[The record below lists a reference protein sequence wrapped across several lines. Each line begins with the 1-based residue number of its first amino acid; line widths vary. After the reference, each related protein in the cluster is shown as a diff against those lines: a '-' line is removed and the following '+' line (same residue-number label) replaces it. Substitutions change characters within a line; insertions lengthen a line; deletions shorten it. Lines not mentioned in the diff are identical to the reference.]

1 MSDSLKFICRRA
13 GFYLVL
19 AVILAFFLLP
29 IYWLVTM
36 SFKTY
41 IDAFAMPPKLWFTPI
56 LDNYRQVLSNGDF
69 VRAFG
74 NSLLISLVSTFLC
87 LVFGSLF
94 AYGLVFFIER
104 KGQAKQFIMSLRYA
118 PAIMLVIPVYY
129 LITRLGMTDSYLVLI
144 LVYTVANV
152 PFTILMITTFFE
164 DIPPEIREAAR
175 VDGAS
180 EWRVFLSVMLPL
192 ARTGLA
198 ASGVLTL
205 FFIWNEFQIVLT
217 LSGDSTQ
224 TLPVAIT
231 SFLTFQGTEWGPLTA
246 AGTLV
251 MLPMLVLGLMVQ
263 KHLVR
268 GLTMG
273 GVK

>member
-1 MSDSLKFICRRA
+1 MFERIKYLGRRTL
-13 GFYLVL
+13 FYLVL
-19 AVILAFFLLP
+19 AVILLFFLLP

-36 SFKTY
+36 SLKNG
-41 IDAFAMPPKLWFTPI
+41 IDAFAMPPKLWFHPI
-56 LDNYRQVLSNGDF
+56 LDNYREVLGNGDF
-69 VRAFG
+69 IRAFG
-74 NSLLISLVSTFLC
+74 NSVLISLSATLLC
-87 LVFGSLF
+87 LFTGALF

-104 KGQAKQFIMSLRYA
+104 KGRAKQFVMSLRFA
-118 PAIMLVIPVYY
+118 PVIMLVIPVYY
-129 LITRLGMTDSYLVLI
+129 LITTLGLTDSYWVLI
-144 LVYTVANV
+144 VVYTVANV

-164 DIPPEIREAAR
+164 DIPPELREAAL

-180 EWRVFLSVMLPL
+180 EWTVFLRVMLPL

-251 MLPMLVLGLMVQ
+251 MLPMLVLGLLVQ

>member
-1 MSDSLKFICRRA
+1 MPELMKTLGRRIL
-13 GFYLVL
+13 FYLVL
-19 AVILAFFLLP
+19 LLILLFFLLP
-29 IYWLVTM
+29 IYWLISM

-41 IDAFAMPPKLWFTPI
+41 IDAFAMPPKWWFTPI
-56 LDNYRQVLSNGDF
+56 LDNYREVLGNGDF
-69 VRAFG
+69 IRAFG
-74 NSLLISLVSTFLC
+74 NSLLISLSSTLLC
-87 LVFGSLF
+87 LFFGALF

-104 KGQAKQFIMSLRYA
+104 KGRAKQFIMSLRFA
-118 PAIMLVIPVYY
+118 PVIMLVIPAYY
-129 LITRLGMTDSYLVLI
+129 LITTLGMTDSYWVLI
-144 LVYTVANV
+144 IIYTVANV
-152 PFTILMITTFFE
+152 PFTILMVTTFFE
-164 DIPPEIREAAR
+164 DIPPELREAAL
-175 VDGAS
+175 VDGAT
-180 EWRVFLSVMLPL
+180 EWTIFSRIMLPL

-251 MLPMLVLGLMVQ
+251 MLPMLFLGLLVQ

>member
-1 MSDSLKFICRRA
+1 MIKRI
-13 GFYLVL
+13 GFYLLL

-29 IYWLVTM
+29 IYWLVTL
-36 SFKTY
+36 SLKTY

-69 VRAFG
+69 LRAFG
-74 NSLLISLVSTFLC
+74 NSLFISFVSTLLC
-87 LVFGSLF
+87 LLFGALF

-104 KGQAKQFIMSLRYA
+104 KGRAKRFIMSLRFA
-118 PAIMLVIPVYY
+118 PVIMLVLPAYY
-129 LITRLGMTDSYLVLI
+129 LITSLGMTDSYLVLI
-144 LVYTVANV
+144 VVYTVANV
-152 PFTILMITTFFE
+152 PFTILMVTTFFE
-164 DIPPEIREAAR
+164 DIPPELREAAL

-180 EWRVFLSVMLPL
+180 EWRIFRSVMLPL

-217 LSGDSTQ
+217 LSGDATQ

-251 MLPMLVLGLMVQ
+251 MLPMLILGLLVQ

>member
-1 MSDSLKFICRRA
+1 MPDSLKRTGRWA
-13 GFYLVL
+13 GFYALLVL
-19 AVILAFFLLP
+19 ILAFFLLP
-29 IYWLVTM
+29 IFWLVSM

-41 IDAFAMPPKLWFTPI
+41 IDAFAMPPRLFFTPI
-56 LDNYRQVLSNGDF
+56 LDNYATVLGNSDF
-69 VRAFG
+69 IRAFF
-74 NSLLISLVSTFLC
+74 NSVVISLAATLLC
-87 LVFGSLF
+87 LLLGALF
-94 AYGLVFFIER
+94 SYGLVFFVIKKAR
-104 KGQAKQFIMSLRYA
+104 AKQFIMSLRFA
-118 PAIMLVIPVYY
+118 PVIMLVLPAYY
-129 LITRLGMTDSYLVLI
+129 LVTSLGLTDSYLVLI
-144 LVYTVANV
+144 AVYTLANV

-164 DIPPEIREAAR
+164 DIPPELREAAL

-180 EWRVFLSVMLPL
+180 EWQVFARIILPL

-217 LSGDSTQ
+217 LSGESTQ

-251 MLPMLVLGLMVQ
+251 MLPMLVLGLLVQ